1 MLGDIARDNGLAK
14 SLFTRLLE
22 FYNQHQLYAP
32 VAVLNTNYR
41 CHRTI
46 VSLARSLFYSQDL
59 QSCANPTSIP
69 GVDHPIWFVCS
80 SLDKTLQHDVDTN
93 QDEARALIDQLKLF
107 FGDPRMMDDVC
118 IMATNR
124 NQVWW

>member
-1 MLGDIARDNGLAK
+1 MAK

-46 VSLARSLFYSQDL
+46 VSLAHSLFYSQDL

-80 SLDKTLQHDVDTN
+80 SLDKTLQNDVDTN

-107 FGDPRMMDDVC
+107 FGDPRMMDDIC